1 MVGIWPR
8 IQDLTTDADRQ
19 WSAIKAKQDTIP
31 QASVHL
37 VCMVMHYLVV
47 TAFLLHYVAFF
58 PNLFTKDIPITWKLT
73 AKVASY
79 RVRHHCLI
87 LLLRL
92 HLRLHLRLNLDSY
105 IVLLSPSLVAPSS
118 SSLGITIMQ

>member
-1 MVGIWPR
+1 MVGIWR
-8 IQDLTTDADRQ
+8 TIQDLTTDADRQ

-47 TAFLLHYVAFF
+47 TALLLYYVAFF
-58 PNLFTKDIPITWKLT
+58 PNLFNKDIPITWRLT
-73 AKVASY
+73 TKVASY

-92 HLRLHLRLNLDSY
+92 HLRLNLVSY

-118 SSLGITIMQ
+118 SSLSTTFMQ